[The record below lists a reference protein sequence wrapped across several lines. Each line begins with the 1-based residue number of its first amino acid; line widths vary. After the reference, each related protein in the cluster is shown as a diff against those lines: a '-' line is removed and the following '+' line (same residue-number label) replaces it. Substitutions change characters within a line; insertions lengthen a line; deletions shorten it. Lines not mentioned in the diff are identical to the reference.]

1 MKGISIKLVDHMG
14 DDFRVFEAAKATLG
28 GSEESQFKRGET
40 DPTRLINFLAREKHV
55 TPFRHP
61 QVTFECEAP
70 IAIARQLGKHQS
82 GFCLTGDTEVQFVRK
97 VKGVSDGIYSR
108 TLEDMFKM
116 WSGQIKYQGGKK
128 GKRNISGSHVRVFNT
143 HTAKFE
149 TSHITDV
156 MYSGEK
162 ECFLI
167 TDEFGNQIKASGNH
181 PFLTQFGWVEVKD
194 LNKDLHCLIRKGGK
208 GEPVADYDHRSNNS
222 DDVIARRNY
231 HIKRK
236 DTHFCDKCGSVENI
250 EVDHIIRVADG
261 GSHDESNLQLLCH
274 DCHVKKD
281 VHLVDVS
288 GGGAKYVD
296 IKSIESIGIQPVFDI
311 SVEGHH
317 NFIGN
322 GFVVHNSWN
331 ERSMRY
337 KDSVIDVFVPD
348 MFRGRPDKLH
358 DGSTDLDVGNNGTDF
373 NVQEYTEDG
382 LHLRNRSLLINELY
396 EKAISDA
403 VQIYETLV
411 SSGLAPEQARF
422 IIPQGMITRWVW
434 TGSLYGWY
442 SVYKQRSSEHA
453 QYEVREFARQ
463 LDEQMSKLFPIAWQ
477 ALKDSDNIK

>member
-1 MKGISIKLVDHMG
+1 VL
-14 DDFRVFEAAKATLG
+14 
-28 GSEESQFKRGET
+28 
-40 DPTRLINFLAREKHV
+40 
-55 TPFRHP
+55 
-61 QVTFECEAP
+61 
-70 IAIARQLGKHQS
+70 
-82 GFCLTGDTEVQFVRK
+82 
-97 VKGVSDGIYSR
+97 
-108 TLEDMFKM
+108 
-116 WSGQIKYQGGKK
+116 
-128 GKRNISGSHVRVFNT
+128 
-143 HTAKFE
+143 
-149 TSHITDV
+149 
-156 MYSGEK
+156 
-162 ECFLI
+162 
-167 TDEFGNQIKASGNH
+167 
-181 PFLTQFGWVEVKD
+181 
-194 LNKDLHCLIRKGGK
+194 
-208 GEPVADYDHRSNNS
+208 
-222 DDVIARRNY
+222 
-231 HIKRK
+231 
-236 DTHFCDKCGSVENI
+236 
-250 EVDHIIRVADG
+250 
-261 GSHDESNLQLLCH
+261 
-274 DCHVKKD
+274 
-281 VHLVDVS
+281 

-396 EKAISDA
+396 EKAISDS

-477 ALKDSDNIK
+477 ALKDSDNID